1 MERAT
6 VSKLKDN
13 LSAYLRKVRAGH
25 AVVIYDRDVPIARL
39 ERIEST
45 GRGADRLAL
54 LRAQGVTR
62 PPVRPLSAEKLRA
75 LVSVPVRRS
84 ASVVDALRR
93 DRAEDR

>member
-1 MERAT
+1 MEKAT

-39 ERIEST
+39 ERIESS
-45 GRGADRLAL
+45 GRGSDRLAL

-62 PPVRPLSAEKLRA
+62 PPRRPLSAEKLRGA
-75 LVSVPVRRS
+75 LANPVRRS
-84 ASVVDALRR
+84 ANVVDALRL